1 MTELSDAPG
10 AAALAICKSL
20 LRSLT
25 ELQIIGEE
33 DVRGLLT
40 DVATMHSEA
49 ALSSTTPE
57 KDHAVAAI
65 VKGMLAGRRLA
76 FDTP

>member
-25 ELQIIGEE
+25 ELQIIGED

-40 DVATMHSEA
+40 DVATTHSEA
-49 ALSSTTPE
+49 ALSSTMPE
-57 KDHAVAAI
+57 NDHAVAAI
-65 VKGMLAGRRLA
+65 VREMLAGRTLA
-76 FDTP
+76 LDSS